1 MMSIPFMDQSVTS
14 IISSTTLF
22 DPVTRYQSNTSN
34 PSGSLPVWKSYLYN
48 LQMQAPKPAPIICRT
63 SQPRRPRQ
71 YGLEFHGLLS
81 RTDADQL
88 MATSTDGSYLVRES
102 LNPPDSYTLAIK
114 FNGEVKYYKL
124 YFDVPTSTHYVGE
137 KHFDTLN
144 DLVHDGLISFYLE
157 SKASDYIA
165 LMACD
170 SQCYTNESPYGQYKA
185 QLLHR
190 AQTQTTISN
199 RVSSSLTNNEMS
211 QSIIN
216 SQITNTDQTGFNYR
230 HSLTSNSPI
239 IERHSSL
246 RISPTKT
253 VNNNTN
259 NNSNRK
265 LASANPLFFD
275 RILLMQAEKA
285 HNFKMH
291 SFKGPHWCDYCA
303 NFLWGLV
310 QQGVKCAD
318 CGFEAH
324 KRCSE
329 KVPQDCVPHM
339 KYLKSIFGVDL
350 TTLIKATTPA
360 SSVASL
366 TPVVLEK
373 CVNEIE
379 ARPHALDT
387 EGIYRI
393 AGFSDTVEEIKLAF
407 ERDCDHVDLSQER
420 YPDIHAITCV
430 LKLYLRQLPIP
441 LISFDVQ
448 TQLLELRPSSLC
460 VTTIRSIIRRLPPA
474 HFYTLKYLCE
484 HLLKVSQHS
493 MHNQMTME
501 NLAIVF
507 GPTIMRSEN
516 PDPMVGLKNSKS
528 IQRLLEIL
536 IEQGHDIFTF

>member
-14 IISSTTLF
+14 IASSSTHF
-22 DPVTRYQSNTSN
+22 DLISHRPSHSPASTS
-34 PSGSLPVWKSYLYN
+34 SLPVWKSYLYN
-48 LQMQAPKPAPIICRT
+48 LQMQAPKPIPIICRT
-63 SQPRRPRQ
+63 SQPRRPKQ

-88 MATSTDGSYLVRES
+88 MSTSTDGSYLVRES
-102 LNPPDSYTLAIK
+102 LNPPNSYTLAIK
-114 FNGEVKYYKL
+114 FNNEVKNYKL
-124 YFDVPTSTHYVGE
+124 FFDLQTSTHYVGE

-190 AQTQTTISN
+190 AQTQNNNFNSN
-199 RVSSSLTNNEMS
+199 DNHDSPINRSITQNQPQIDQTNLNYLSPSLRNPSTVQQRSS
-211 QSIIN
+211 SIIN
-216 SQITNTDQTGFNYR
+216 STPMNPSQKF
-230 HSLTSNSPI
+230 P
-239 IERHSSL
+239 
-246 RISPTKT
+246 
-253 VNNNTN
+253 
-259 NNSNRK
+259 
-265 LASANPLFFD
+265 ASNPLFFD
-275 RILLMQAEKA
+275 RILIMQAEKG
-285 HNFKMH
+285 HNFKMY

-329 KVPQDCVPHM
+329 KVPQDCVPQM

-360 SSVASL
+360 LSAASL

-373 CVNEIE
+373 CINEIE
-379 ARPHALDT
+379 SRPHALDT
-387 EGIYRI
+387 EGLYRI

-420 YPDIHAITCV
+420 YPDIHAISCL

-441 LISFDVQ
+441 LVTFDIHS
-448 TQLLELRPSSLC
+448 QLLELRPSALC
-460 VTTIRSIIRRLPPA
+460 VTTVRPIIRRLPPA
-474 HFYTLKYLCE
+474 HFHTLRYLCE
-484 HLLKVSQHS
+484 HLLTVSQHS
-493 MHNQMTME
+493 MQNQMTIE

-507 GPTIMRSEN
+507 APTIMRSEN
-516 PDPMVGLKNSKS
+516 PDPMIGLKNSKS
-528 IQRLLEIL
+528 IQRLLEII
-536 IEQGHDIFTF
+536 IEQVHDIFAA

>member
-1 MMSIPFMDQSVTS
+1 MSIPFMDQSVTS
-14 IISSTTLF
+14 MTSSTTTFF
-22 DPVTRYQSNTSN
+22 DPITRYQTNSSNSTS
-34 PSGSLPVWKSYLYN
+34 SLPVWKSYLYN
-48 LQMQAPKPAPIICRT
+48 LQMQAPKPNPIICRT
-63 SQPRRPRQ
+63 SQSRRPRQ

-88 MATSTDGSYLVRES
+88 MSASIDGSYLVRES

-114 FNGEVKYYKL
+114 FNGEVKNYKL
-124 YFDVPTSTHYVGE
+124 YFDSQTSTHYVGE

-190 AQTQTTISN
+190 VQAQNNTIN
-199 RVSSSLTNNEMS
+199 QDSSSSTNNEINYPIGHS
-211 QSIIN
+211 QT
-216 SQITNTDQTGFNYR
+216 TNTDQIISNYP
-230 HSLTSNSPI
+230 SSSKSNSSMMQQ
-239 IERHSSL
+239 HSSS
-246 RISPTKT
+246 RISPT
-253 VNNNTN
+253 NNNN
-259 NNSNRK
+259 NNLNRK
-265 LASANPLFFD
+265 LPSTNPLFFD

-360 SSVASL
+360 SSVTSL

-379 ARPHALDT
+379 SRPYALDI
-387 EGIYRI
+387 EGLYRI
-393 AGFSDTVEEIKLAF
+393 AGFSDTIEEIKLAF

-441 LISFDVQ
+441 LVTFDIQ
-448 TQLLELRPSSLC
+448 TQLLELHPSTIC
-460 VTTIRSIIRRLPPA
+460 VTTIRTIIRRLPPA

-484 HLLKVSQHS
+484 HLLKVSHHS
-493 MHNQMTME
+493 MRNQMTIE

-507 GPTIMRSEN
+507 APTIMRSEN
-516 PDPMVGLKNSKS
+516 PDPMIGLKNSKS

-536 IEQGHDIFTF
+536 IEQVHDIFTP

>member
-14 IISSTTLF
+14 ITSSSTTFF
-22 DPVTRYQSNTSN
+22 DPITRYQTNSSNSTN
-34 PSGSLPVWKSYLYN
+34 SLPVWKSYLYN
-48 LQMQAPKPAPIICRT
+48 LQMQAPKPSPIICRIL
-63 SQPRRPRQ
+63 QLRRPRQ

-88 MATSTDGSYLVRES
+88 MSISIDGSYLVRES

-114 FNGEVKYYKL
+114 FNGEVKNYKL
-124 YFDVPTSTHYVGE
+124 YFDSQTSTHYVGE

-190 AQTQTTISN
+190 AQTQNNTFNQET
-199 RVSSSLTNNEMS
+199 SSLTNNEINQS
-211 QSIIN
+211 QTTNID
-216 SQITNTDQTGFNYR
+216 QIASNYR
-230 HSLTSNSPI
+230 SSSTSNSSMI
-239 IERHSSL
+239 QQHSSS
-246 RISPTKT
+246 RISPTK
-253 VNNNTN
+253 NNN

-265 LASANPLFFD
+265 LPSTNPLFFD

-285 HNFKMH
+285 HNFKIH

-360 SSVASL
+360 SSVTSL

-373 CVNEIE
+373 CINEIE
-379 ARPHALDT
+379 SRPHALDT
-387 EGIYRI
+387 EGLYRI
-393 AGFSDTVEEIKLAF
+393 AGFSDTIEEIKLAF
-407 ERDCDHVDLSQER
+407 ERDCAHVDLSQER
-420 YPDIHAITCV
+420 YPDIHAIACV

-441 LISFDVQ
+441 LVTFDIQ
-448 TQLLELRPSSLC
+448 TQLLELRPSTIC
-460 VTTIRSIIRRLPPA
+460 VTTIRTIIRRLPPA

-493 MHNQMTME
+493 IRNQMIIE

-507 GPTIMRSEN
+507 APTIMRSEN

-536 IEQGHDIFTF
+536 IEQVHDIFSP

>member
-1 MMSIPFMDQSVTS
+1 MSIPFMDQSVTS
-14 IISSTTLF
+14 IASSSNHFDPIPHRQTQSPSSTA
-22 DPVTRYQSNTSN
+22 
-34 PSGSLPVWKSYLYN
+34 SLPVWKSYLYN
-48 LQMQAPKPAPIICRT
+48 LQMQAPKPIPIICRT

-88 MATSTDGSYLVRES
+88 MLSSIDGSYLVRES
-102 LNPPDSYTLAIK
+102 LNPPNSYTLAIK
-114 FNGEVKYYKL
+114 FNNEVKNYKL
-124 YFDVPTSTHYVGE
+124 FFDSQTSTHYVGE

-190 AQTQTTISN
+190 AQTH
-199 RVSSSLTNNEMS
+199 TNNFNSNDHTDTITTPITNRSITQNQLQTDQMTLNYLS
-211 QSIIN
+211 PLTRNTSSIQQRSSSIIN
-216 SQITNTDQTGFNYR
+216 STTTNPNQK
-230 HSLTSNSPI
+230 LPTS
-239 IERHSSL
+239 
-246 RISPTKT
+246 
-253 VNNNTN
+253 
-259 NNSNRK
+259 
-265 LASANPLFFD
+265 NPLFFD
-275 RILLMQAEKA
+275 RILIMQAEKA
-285 HNFKMH
+285 HNFKTY

-329 KVPQDCVPHM
+329 KVPQDCVPQM

-360 SSVASL
+360 LSAASL
-366 TPVVLEK
+366 TPIVLEK
-373 CVNEIE
+373 CINEIE
-379 ARPHALDT
+379 SRPHALDT
-387 EGIYRI
+387 EGLYRI

-420 YPDIHAITCV
+420 YPDIHAIACL

-441 LISFDVQ
+441 LVTFDIH
-448 TQLLELRPSSLC
+448 TQLLELRQSALC
-460 VTTIRSIIRRLPPA
+460 VTTIRPIIRRLPPA
-474 HFYTLKYLCE
+474 HFHTLRYLSE
-484 HLLKVSQHS
+484 HLKNVSNHS
-493 MHNQMTME
+493 TRNQMTIE
-501 NLAIVF
+501 NLSIVF
-507 GPTIMRSEN
+507 APTIMRSEN
-516 PDPMVGLKNSKS
+516 PDPMIGLKNSKS
-528 IQRLLEIL
+528 IQRLLEII
-536 IEQGHDIFTF
+536 IEQAHDIFAP

>member
-1 MMSIPFMDQSVTS
+1 MISIPFMDQSVTS
-14 IISSTTLF
+14 IISSSTHF
-22 DPVTRYQSNTSN
+22 DSTSRCQSYSPVSTS
-34 PSGSLPVWKSYLYN
+34 SSLPVWKSYLYN
-48 LQMQAPKPAPIICRT
+48 LQMQAPKSNPIICRT
-63 SQPRRPRQ
+63 SQSRRPKQ

-81 RTDADQL
+81 RIEADQL
-88 MATSTDGSYLVRES
+88 MSTAIDGSYLVRES
-102 LNPPDSYTLAIK
+102 LNPPNSYTLAIK
-114 FNGEVKYYKL
+114 FNGEIKNYKL
-124 YFDVPTSTHYVGE
+124 FFDSQTSTHYVGE

-165 LMACD
+165 VMACD
-170 SQCYTNESPYGQYKA
+170 SQCYTNESPYGQYKQ

-190 AQTQTTISN
+190 VQTQ
-199 RVSSSLTNNEMS
+199 
-211 QSIIN
+211 
-216 SQITNTDQTGFNYR
+216 
-230 HSLTSNSPI
+230 
-239 IERHSSL
+239 
-246 RISPTKT
+246 
-253 VNNNTN
+253 N
-259 NNSNRK
+259 NNSNKNENKDTTTTTNRSITQSQSQIDQTTLDYLLPSSRNSSIVQQRSSLINNNSPMATNLQQK
-265 LASANPLFFD
+265 LPSSNPLFFD
-275 RILLMQAEKA
+275 RILIMQAEKA

-329 KVPQDCVPHM
+329 KVPQDCVPQM

-366 TPVVLEK
+366 TPIVLEK
-373 CVNEIE
+373 CINEIE
-379 ARPHALDT
+379 SRPYALDT

-393 AGFSDTVEEIKLAF
+393 AGFSDTIEEIKLAF

-441 LISFDVQ
+441 LITFDIH
-448 TQLLELRPSSLC
+448 TQLLELRSSSLC
-460 VTTIRSIIRRLPPA
+460 LKTIRPIIRRLPPA
-474 HFYTLKYLCE
+474 HFHTLRYLCE
-484 HLLKVSQHS
+484 HLLKVSHHS
-493 MHNQMTME
+493 IRNQMTIE
-501 NLAIVF
+501 NLSIVF
-507 GPTIMRSEN
+507 APTIMRSEN
-516 PDPMVGLKNSKS
+516 PDPMIGLKNSKS
-528 IQRLLEIL
+528 IQRLLEII
-536 IEQGHDIFTF
+536 IEQTHDIFSP

>member
-14 IISSTTLF
+14 ITSSSTLM
-22 DPVTRYQSNTSN
+22 DPILHRQSQSPPSTS
-34 PSGSLPVWKSYLYN
+34 SLPVWKSYLYN
-48 LQMQAPKPAPIICRT
+48 LQMQAPKPSPIICRT

-81 RTDADQL
+81 RTDADQI
-88 MATSTDGSYLVRES
+88 MSASADGSYLVRES
-102 LNPPDSYTLAIK
+102 LNPPNSYTLAIK
-114 FNGEVKYYKL
+114 FSGEVKNYKL
-124 YFDVPTSTHYVGE
+124 FYDNQSSTHYVGE

-190 AQTQTTISN
+190 AQTQNNNFNQIENHNNTSTNRSNNSIPPTNDQTTLNYLSPSTRN
-199 RVSSSLTNNEMS
+199 SSLAPQRSST
-211 QSIIN
+211 IIN
-216 SQITNTDQTGFNYR
+216 ST
-230 HSLTSNSPI
+230 PI
-239 IERHSSL
+239 NLNQKFPPS
-246 RISPTKT
+246 
-253 VNNNTN
+253 
-259 NNSNRK
+259 
-265 LASANPLFFD
+265 NPLFFD
-275 RILLMQAEKA
+275 RILIMQAEKA
-285 HNFKMH
+285 HNFKIC

-329 KVPQDCVPHM
+329 KVPQDCVPQM

-360 SSVASL
+360 SSAASL
-366 TPVVLEK
+366 TPIVLEK
-373 CVNEIE
+373 CINEIE
-379 ARPHALDT
+379 SRPFALDT
-387 EGIYRI
+387 EGLYRI

-441 LISFDVQ
+441 LVTFDIHS
-448 TQLLELRPSSLC
+448 QLLELRPTTLSVS
-460 VTTIRSIIRRLPPA
+460 TIRPIIRRLPPA
-474 HFYTLKYLCE
+474 HFHTLKYLSE
-484 HLLKVSQHS
+484 HLLNVSHHS
-493 MHNQMTME
+493 TRNQMTIE
-501 NLAIVF
+501 NLSIVF
-507 GPTIMRSEN
+507 APTIMRSEN
-516 PDPMVGLKNSKS
+516 PDPMIGLKNSKS
-528 IQRLLEIL
+528 VQRLLEII
-536 IEQGHDIFTF
+536 IEQAHEIFAA